1 LKIARR
7 GLIGGA
13 AALAAGAVHAK
24 VVKPF
29 VPQFGARSRVMVVND
44 IAGDP
49 DGLFATAHAFLSP
62 SAEVR
67 GFVGS
72 GATGPGESAAQSAE
86 LAREIARMMKL
97 TGKFGIH
104 EGSAGKLKDA
114 ATPDPSPGA
123 QAIVA
128 EAMREDS
135 KLPLYVTVGGG
146 LTEVAS
152 ALMLEPRI
160 ASRMKLVWIGGHPP
174 AGGKSPEYN
183 FGVDPFAA
191 RHLFNQTEVPIW
203 QVPSDVYGSCMV
215 STSELQTHV
224 APHGEIGE
232 WLYRKFAEGPA
243 MLRQVKLN
251 TGETWTMGDNPLV
264 LLTALTAWIP
274 SQRPPPLVFENT
286 GSSRFDDVI
295 APLLGP
301 DGNYTPR
308 ETGRRIRVYRSVDTR
323 LMFGDFFAKMQLNFG
338 K

>member
-1 LKIARR
+1 MFDRR
-7 GLIGGA
+7 LFLSASGL
-13 AALAAGAVHAK
+13 AALSAPLSGARI
-24 VVKPF
+24 KPF
-29 VPQFGARSRVMVVND
+29 VPQFGPRCRVMVVND

-49 DGLFATAHAFLSP
+49 DGLCATVHAFLST
-62 SAEVR
+62 STELC
-67 GFVGS
+67 GFVGTHAS
-72 GATGPGESAAQSAE
+72 RPDESAAQAAE

-97 TGKFGIH
+97 TGKIAIH

-114 ATPDPSPGA
+114 ATPDASPGA

-128 EAMREDS
+128 EAMREDT

-152 ALMLEPRI
+152 ALMLEPKI
-160 ASRMKLVWIGGHPP
+160 AERMTLVWIGGHPP
-174 AGGKSPEYN
+174 AGGDNPEYN
-183 FGVDPFAA
+183 FSVDPLAA
-191 RHLFNQTEVPIW
+191 RHVFNHSEVPIW

-215 STSELQTHV
+215 STSELQSHV
-224 APHGEIGE
+224 APYGEIGE

-243 MLRQVKLN
+243 MLRQVKMN

-274 SQRPPPLVFENT
+274 SRMPPPFVFENT
-286 GSSRFDDVI
+286 GGSRFDDVI

-301 DGNYTPR
+301 DGNYFPR
-308 ETGRRIRVYRSVDTR
+308 EKGRRIRVYRSVDTR
-323 LMFGDFFAKMQLNFG
+323 MMFADMFAKMRINYG

>member
-1 LKIARR
+1 MLIQRRSLIA
-7 GLIGGA
+7 GA
-13 AALAAGAVHAK
+13 AALAASAANARA
-24 VVKPF
+24 VKPF
-29 VPQFGARSRVMVVND
+29 VPHFGARCRVMVVND

-49 DGLFATAHAFLSP
+49 DGLFSTAHAFMSP
-62 SAEVR
+62 STELS
-67 GFVGS
+67 GFVGTH
-72 GATGPGESAAQSAE
+72 ATGSGEGAAQSAE

-97 TGKFGIH
+97 TGKIAIH
-104 EGSAGKLKDA
+104 EGSAAKLRDA
-114 ATPDPSPGA
+114 ATPDASPGA

-152 ALMLEPRI
+152 ALMLEPKI
-160 ASRMKLVWIGGHPP
+160 AERMTLVWIGGHPP

-183 FGVDPFAA
+183 FGVDPLAA
-191 RHLFNQTEVPIW
+191 RHVFNHSEVPIW
-203 QVPSDVYGSCMV
+203 QVPSDVYASCMV
-215 STSELQTHV
+215 SISELQAHV

-232 WLYRKFAEGPA
+232 WLYRKFAEGLPL
-243 MLRQVKLN
+243 LRQVKMN
-251 TGETWTMGDNPLV
+251 TGETWSMGDNPLV

-274 SQRPPPLVFENT
+274 SRMPPPFVFENT
-286 GSSRFDDVI
+286 GGSRFDDVI

-323 LMFGDFFAKMQLNFG
+323 LMFGDFFAKMELNFG